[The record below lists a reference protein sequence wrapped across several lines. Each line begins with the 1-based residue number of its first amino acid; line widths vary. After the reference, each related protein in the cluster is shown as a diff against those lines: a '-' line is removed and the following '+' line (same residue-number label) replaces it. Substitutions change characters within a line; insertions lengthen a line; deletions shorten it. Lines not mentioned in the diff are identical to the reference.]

1 MAETLVVEPL
11 TKAAFAPFGTV
22 IEADPATM
30 RLINDGTTERYH
42 GLAVAEAIGDGA
54 RVIIN
59 IFRGSARAF
68 PYTVGMMERHP
79 FGSQSFSPIDDR
91 PWLVVVSED
100 EDGRPG
106 RPRVFRASGR
116 QGINYRRD
124 VWHHPLMTV
133 GDTSDFLVVD
143 RQGEGSN
150 VVEHFFDAPYVIAD
164 PELERP

>member
-1 MAETLVVEPL
+1 MPCRPL
-11 TKAAFAPFGTV
+11 ARKTRGLPGLPPSSS
-22 IEADPATM
+22 D
-30 RLINDGTTERYH
+30 TT
-42 GLAVAEAIGDGA
+42 
-54 RVIIN
+54 
-59 IFRGSARAF
+59 
-68 PYTVGMMERHP
+68 T
-79 FGSQSFSPIDDR
+79 SQSFSPIDDR

-100 EDGRPG
+100 EGGRPG

-133 GDTSDFLVVD
+133 GETSDFLVVD

-150 VVEHFFDAPYVIAD
+150 VVEHFFDTPYVIVD